1 MKHASATSVSK
12 LLINW
17 REGDPE
23 ALGALMPLLYRE
35 LRRLAHSH
43 LQRQRHDHTLQST
56 ALVHEAYLKLM
67 KLEDMDWQNR
77 AHFFGVAAHV
87 MRGILVDYA
96 RNRDAAKRGGR
107 GYKLSLDE
115 ALLGKPQE
123 RELNLVALD
132 HALQDL
138 AQIDVRQSRIV
149 ELRFFG
155 GLSIEETSEV
165 SVSRPRPRK
174 GNGAAARTWLYRQM
188 RGGVRMTPEEWGR
201 FKETFY
207 AALELDP
214 RGSVLRTWTMCAGTI
229 LSCVG
234 SWSRSLRP
242 TSN

>member
-1 MKHASATSVSK
+1 
-12 LLINW
+12 
-17 REGDPE
+17 
-23 ALGALMPLLYRE
+23 MPLLYRE

-115 ALLGKPQE
+115 ALGKPQE

-132 HALQDL
+132 DALQDL

-165 SVSRPRPRK
+165 LGVSPATTKREW
-174 GNGAAARTWLYRQM
+174 AAARTWLYRQM
-188 RGGVRMTPEEWGR
+188 REASG
-201 FKETFY
+201 
-207 AALELDP
+207 
-214 RGSVLRTWTMCAGTI
+214 
-229 LSCVG
+229 
-234 SWSRSLRP
+234 
-242 TSN
+242 